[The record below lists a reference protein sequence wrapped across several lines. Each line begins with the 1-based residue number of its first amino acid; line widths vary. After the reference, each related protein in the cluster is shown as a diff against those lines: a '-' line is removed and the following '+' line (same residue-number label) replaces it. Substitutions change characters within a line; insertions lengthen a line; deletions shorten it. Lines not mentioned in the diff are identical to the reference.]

1 MLRTNES
8 RLVTISVI
16 GEVAAPELGRPVY
29 QVGYDGVSRVLPG
42 TGGISYNVRV
52 GDPAFNWAGDHVEPG
67 VSTRAKEDPQ
77 NNAYNVLSC
86 IGNEAYV
93 VTGDA
98 KGAKGVVTGKHG
110 GVEHVLIDFPPDT
123 LEKLVIGD
131 KVQIRARGQGL
142 EIEGYPDVRCMNLD
156 PLLLQRLGITETGG
170 TLEVPVAA
178 VIPPEFMGSGLGSS
192 AAERGDYDITTMEKE
207 RLRELGLDKLL
218 LGDIV
223 AIKDSSSYYGRSYRR
238 GAVIIGVVVHC
249 DSFSSGHGPGVT
261 SLLTSLNGTIRPVEV
276 PRANIVDYLGLRNS

>member
-1 MLRTNES
+1 MLKTNEA
-8 RLVTISVI
+8 RLVTVSVI

-52 GDPAFNWAGDHVEPG
+52 GDPAFGWAGDHVEPG
-67 VSTRAKEDPQ
+67 VSTRAKEEAQ
-77 NNAYNVLSC
+77 NNAYNALSC

-93 VTGDA
+93 VSGDA
-98 KGAKGVVTGKHG
+98 KGSRGVVTGKHG

-123 LEKLVIGD
+123 LEKLAIGD

-142 EIEGYPDVRCMNLD
+142 EIEGYPDVKCMNLD
-156 PLLLQRLGITETGG
+156 PELIQKMNVTERQGA
-170 TLEVPVAA
+170 LEVPVTAI
-178 VIPPEFMGSGLGSS
+178 IPPEFMGSGLGSS

-207 RLRELGLDKLL
+207 RLRELGLDNIL

-238 GAVIIGVVVHC
+238 GAIIIGVVVHC
-249 DSFSSGHGPGVT
+249 DSFASGHGPGVT
-261 SLLTSLNGTIRPVEV
+261 SLLTSLTGKIRPVKV
-276 PRANIVDYLGLRNS
+276 KRANIADYLGLR